1 MANAQSYR
9 SQEGNKVV
17 GYPRLDPHYPLTY
30 SRRPYTLVFEKNKK
44 GKAFALATRN
54 GQQMLKS
61 FNFLEESKQET
72 SEELAST
79 KKYNLREIL
88 RENK

>member
-1 MANAQSYR
+1 MKYI
-9 SQEGNKVV
+9 E
-17 GYPRLDPHYPLTY
+17 
-30 SRRPYTLVFEKNKK
+30 K
-44 GKAFALATRN
+44 GKASALEARSRN
-54 GQQMLKS
+54 QMLKS